1 MSGGALRKEA
11 KERFLKEDI
20 KEGTQKVLDGSDDAS
35 SLSDKKLYGY
45 AGCNPDL
52 IEEKEFKTNVPK
64 AEKDNFMFVY
74 TEEKV
79 KESVQKL
86 KVRGETGTGVYL
98 LTEEDFVEILG
109 SALI

>member
-35 SLSDKKLYGY
+35 SLSDKIFLVECANDKHGRLRKSGSVGNNKRKRLYFK
-45 AGCNPDL
+45 DV
-52 IEEKEFKTNVPK
+52 KEFVKIMRRYFCICD
-64 AEKDNFMFVY
+64 EKGIC
-74 TEEKV
+74 EHC
-79 KESVQKL
+79 KEIDKI
-86 KVRGETGTGVYL
+86 
-98 LTEEDFVEILG
+98 FG